1 MNKEA
6 RVGLMFTLAVGIIGV
21 TLYYMGSFREQ
32 MTYRIRFEK
41 VGGLAPD
48 SPVQF
53 NGVPIG
59 RVTQIELA
67 DDFEEDGRV
76 PIIVTVSVHRSA
88 RKYIRTSTEAD
99 IRSVGI
105 LGDKMILLL
114 TEDYTAPELEED
126 GMIASAQKA
135 LDMDKLL
142 EQGTD
147 IVADATSISNNLKE
161 LLNRLANDDGPI
173 QALWTDQKLA
183 EDMRGSVAALQELVQ
198 NDDGLLAVL
207 MKDPE
212 FAQTIK
218 GRVESISADL
228 EVFGDSLRDGDGL
241 LPMLLE
247 DEAFKTEV
255 KTSITEL
262 LASSNRLVTE
272 MAESRGLLYTLT
284 RDEAYGAR
292 VSANLEKAS
301 YHLASILEKI
311 DEGDGT
317 ASLLI
322 NDPSLYQGV
331 YEVVYGLQHSGIAK
345 WYIRRKQRQGERLL
359 DKDEQDETN

>member
-1 MNKEA
+1 VNKEA
-6 RVGLMFTLAVGIIGV
+6 RVGLMFTLAVLIIGV
-21 TLYYMGSFREQ
+21 TLYYMGSFQEQ
-32 MTYRIRFEK
+32 ISYRIRFEK

-67 DDFEEDGRV
+67 EDFENGGKV
-76 PIIVTVSVHRSA
+76 PIIVTISVHRSA

-114 TEDYTAPELEED
+114 TKDYDAPELEED
-126 GMIASAQKA
+126 ALIEPSQKA

-147 IVADATSISNNLKE
+147 IVADATSISKNLRE
-161 LLNRLANDDGPI
+161 LLDKLANQDGPI
-173 QALWTDQKLA
+173 QALWTDQQLA
-183 EDMRGSVAALQELVQ
+183 EDMRGSVAALQEFMQ
-198 NDDGLLAVL
+198 NEDGLLAVL

-212 FAQTIK
+212 FASRIK
-218 GRVESISADL
+218 QRVDSITADL
-228 EVFGDSLRDGDGL
+228 EVFGHSLREGSGL

-247 DEAFKTEV
+247 DETFRTQV
-255 KTSITEL
+255 QTSIVEL
-262 LASSNRLVTE
+262 LATSNTLVTE
-272 MAESRGLLYTLT
+272 IAESRGLLYTLT
-284 RDEAYGAR
+284 RDEAYGMR
-292 VSANLEKAS
+292 VSANIEKAS

-331 YEVVYGLQHSGIAK
+331 YEVVYGLQHSGISK

-359 DKDEQDETN
+359 EKDENDETN